1 MHSPYPAFFC
11 FFPAFFCVM
20 SAPSSIFCF
29 CCPALCAA
37 PPRPALALF
46 MFFSLV
52 LPLSSASR
60 CSCPKCFVF
69 FFQRFALLLPLQRLR
84 CSFVF
89 SLVLPLSSA
98 SRCSCHIIRSF
109 SAFPPA
115 SACAAPPS
123 SSALR
128 CSSPRP
134 ALALF
139 LPPPALAL
147 FLPLFV
153 AVLAQ
158 VFPAL
163 SALSS
168 APFSALARRHGA
180 EEAVSLSIEAPS
192 SSSSPP
198 PPPPPTPLPPPPPL
212 S

>member
-1 MHSPYPAFFC
+1 MKLGFRAVEDSEDRFSFFLSTFSRVFALCIPPIQHFFVFFQRFFALCLPLPAFVCVC
-11 FFPAFFCVM
+11 F
-20 SAPSSIFCF
+20 
-29 CCPALCAA
+29 PALCAA

-60 CSCPKCFVF
+60 CSC
-69 FFQRFALLLPLQRLR
+69 
-84 CSFVF
+84 
-89 SLVLPLSSA
+89 
-98 SRCSCHIIRSF
+98 HIIRCF

-139 LPPPALAL
+139 LPPPALAP

-168 APFSALARRHGA
+168 APFPALARRHGA